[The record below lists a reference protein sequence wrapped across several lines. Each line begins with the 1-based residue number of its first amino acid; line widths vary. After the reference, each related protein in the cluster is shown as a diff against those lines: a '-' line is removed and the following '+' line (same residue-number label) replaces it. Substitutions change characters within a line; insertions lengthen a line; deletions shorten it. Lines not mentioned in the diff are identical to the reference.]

1 MKYIQKHGWRRG
13 NDGAFVY
20 SIANNNSYRI
30 SSDSLENAAISV
42 SAFPNPSNSSFNLQ
56 VTSKDDQRVHVS
68 IYDLQGRSV
77 GTMTTTTTTTTTPTP
92 NQNLVFGN
100 DLATG
105 MYQVEVKQGA
115 TVKTMRI
122 VKY

>member
-1 MKYIQKHGWRRG
+1 MEFRIRWGKYIQKHGWRRG

-77 GTMTTTTTTTTTPTP
+77 GTMTTTP
-92 NQNLVFGN
+92 NQNFVFGN

-105 MYQVEVKQGA
+105 MYQVEVKQA
-115 TVKTMRI
+115 AMVKTMRI